1 MRKTDLLANVSPEP
15 KTETVTGNLFF
26 VKRQPVLEITWIN
39 DTYSGQQHI
48 RHFVWKGHWATYR
61 GKLAYQDAR
70 WTSEQLGSAWESMPG
85 YYYFTGQKTKELRE
99 AEQDFMRRIGEDKG
113 KYLPSVEG
121 YEMDIYHSKQSE
133 AMGRKEKRINRR
145 VSEITPPL
153 PKGFIQ
159 WARKQYKHEYV
170 YLLQNTRT
178 GIVDRRFLVEKLRD
192 DDIAVTE
199 FVRGFSHFP
208 GQVWDEYYYGERTGL
223 YGRRQTFWDKKS
235 FNRPCDRKGIL
246 YPGTLSEISFSSICA
261 SYAVQNTTSEAK
273 NWGRLLYKYQTDG
286 RAERIVKSGYPELI
300 REWESGSP
308 HFTML
313 SVGPREGVNAVL
325 DVTKGRY
332 RLLRKLNG
340 DGGLIYAAQ
349 QYSGEDPY
357 FTDKEI
363 KALNE
368 VQGVERKKS
377 LAKLAMSKHLPIA
390 HLITLLKDAKKDE
403 IGTYKDYLDMA
414 ARRGSDIH
422 DEIIYRNKRWREF
435 HDRYVE
441 EANREKNKKR
451 FREVNRRFKKIKAEA
466 EQNREHFGWEC
477 ENYIMLVPGKAS
489 EIVQE
494 GQKQHHCVGASD
506 TYMDRMNSGKTFI
519 LFLRKKEEADIPY
532 YTIEAKYDGD
542 ILQAYSA
549 YDKKP
554 DWKEV
559 DKVLKKWK
567 TEMKKRVKEAV

>member
-1 MRKTDLLANVSPEP
+1 MRKADLLANVSPKP

-61 GKLAYQDAR
+61 GKMAYQDAR
-70 WTSEQLGSAWESMPG
+70 WTSEQLGSAWDSIPG

-99 AEQDFMRRIGEDKG
+99 AEQDFMKRIREDKG

-133 AMGRKEKRINRR
+133 AMGRKEKRINKR
-145 VSEITPPL
+145 VNEITPPL

-159 WARKQYKHEYV
+159 WARKQSKHKYV

-178 GIVDRRFLVEKLRD
+178 GIVDRRFLVEKVWE

-208 GQVWDEYYYGERTGL
+208 GQAWDEYYYGERTGL
-223 YGRRQTFWDKKS
+223 YGRRQTFWDTKS

-246 YPGTLSEISFSSICA
+246 YPGTLSEISFINASSK
-261 SYAVQNTTSEAK
+261 YAVMSEK
-273 NWGRLLYKYQTDG
+273 DEVQNWGRLLYKYQDDS

-300 REWESGSP
+300 KEWKKGP
-308 HFTML
+308 AHFTM
-313 SVGPREGVNAVL
+313 SGVGYRAGVNEMI
-325 DVTKGRY
+325 DVSKGRY

-363 KALNE
+363 KDLSKIS
-368 VQGVERKKS
+368 GSDRKAR
-377 LAKLAMSKHLPIA
+377 LAKIAVEKHLPIA
-390 HLITLLKDAKKDE
+390 HLITLLKDSPKE
-403 IGTYKDYLDMA
+403 EMQTYRDYLDMA

-422 DEIIYRNKRWREF
+422 DEVIYRNKRWREF
-435 HDRYVE
+435 HDQYVE
-441 EANREKNKKR
+441 EINRERTQKR
-451 FREVNRRFKKIKAEA
+451 LREVNRRFRQIKAEA

-477 ENYIMLVPGKAS
+477 EDYIMLVPGKAS

-494 GQKQHHCVGASD
+494 GQRQHHCVGASN
-506 TYMDRMNSGKTFI
+506 TYMDKMNTRQTFI
-519 LFLRKKEEADIPY
+519 LFLRKKDKKDTPY